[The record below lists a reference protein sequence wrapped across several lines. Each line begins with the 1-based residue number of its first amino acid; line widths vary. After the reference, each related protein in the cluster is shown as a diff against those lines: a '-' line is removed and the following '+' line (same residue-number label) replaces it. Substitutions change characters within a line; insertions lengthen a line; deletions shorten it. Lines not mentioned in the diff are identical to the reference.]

1 MQWNGK
7 KNNGIKVDM
16 RSIDMLLVTSTLE
29 MTHSE
34 LDPPAVRYDILV
46 RPMPIN

>member
-1 MQWNGK
+1 ML
-7 KNNGIKVDM
+7 
-16 RSIDMLLVTSTLE
+16 SIDMFLVTSTLE
-29 MTHSE
+29 MTHSK